1 MNTITMRVN
10 DVELEEISM
19 LREMASKE
27 FKVSRHRIMK
37 RAMLEGLKLL
47 RAQMVSTTLRP
58 PGSTLPD

>member
-10 DVELEEISM
+10 DVELEEISR

-37 RAMLEGLKLL
+37 RAMLEGMKLL
-47 RAQMVSTTLRP
+47 KEQMQITTVGPR
-58 PGSTLPD
+58 